1 MKNDLGF
8 DNVQTNRPEYL
19 NHIVFA
25 SLTEN
30 IDFYRTL
37 SDTVMT
43 FPTMGTRAIINIDTY
58 VYSSIAGTL
67 ESINIILKNGRIGDA
82 FALLRKYHDS
92 TILNVYTNLYLED
105 NRDASRF
112 IVEEI
117 NDWIK
122 GTKKLPDDQFR
133 TMSKY
138 IENSDKLKPLTD
150 IIFNVKSYRE
160 TRKRCNDHT
169 HYNYLS
175 NLLINDN
182 EIRLDYRMELLNTFE
197 QDLKNLFI
205 HHLSYIFFLNDHYMG
220 SSDYIDALEMGNE
233 PEEGSQYWVA
243 PFIQKVFSDVIESNR
258 PDLGKLIINNSNA
271 HISSRGIPIVLSKE
285 TRHAFRNRRKRDRK
299 KALHFH
305 ESTAVTYLD
314 R

>member
-1 MKNDLGF
+1 MKNEFGF
-8 DNVQTNRPEYL
+8 DSVETNCPEYSK
-19 NHIVFA
+19 HVVFA

-30 IDFYRTL
+30 IGFYRNL
-37 SDTVMT
+37 SDTVMM

-105 NRDASRF
+105 NLHASKF

-122 GTKKLPDDQFR
+122 GTKRLPEDQFR
-133 TMSKY
+133 TMFKY
-138 IENSDKLKPLTD
+138 IENSDKLKPMTD
-150 IIFNVKSYRE
+150 LIFKDKNYIE

-169 HYNYLS
+169 HYNYFS
-175 NLLINDN
+175 NILINDN
-182 EIRLDYRMELLNTFE
+182 EIRLTYRTKLLDTFE

-205 HHLSYIFFLNDHYMG
+205 LHLAYIFFLNGHYMG
-220 SSDYIDALEMGNE
+220 SSDYIDALEMGVK

-243 PFIQKVFSDVIESNR
+243 SFIQKVFSDVIVKNR
-258 PDLGKLIINNSNA
+258 PDLGRLIIDNSNMRLNI
-271 HISSRGIPIVLSKE
+271 HP
-285 TRHAFRNRRKRDRK
+285 
-299 KALHFH
+299 
-305 ESTAVTYLD
+305 TASA
-314 R
+314 